1 MRPAAPSSLGEK
13 PEHRASVADPL
24 AAEAGMA
31 EVRTCMRAALSDRGD
46 ECDGLYGWLRY
57 HLGWADLAGR
67 PEQASAGKG
76 IRARACL
83 TACAA
88 VGGPA
93 ARAVPVAAAIEL
105 THAFSLIHDDIE
117 DGDRQRRGRAA
128 LWTLVGIPQAINAGD
143 ALFSIAR
150 LLLSRATDEPDPGLR
165 LRILAIY
172 DAACLRLAEG
182 QYLDLRFEDEL
193 EVSQAA
199 YLRMVAGKTGALL
212 GAATATG
219 ALAGGGQPE
228 VAEALGRFGE
238 SVGLAFQMHDDVL
251 GMWGDPARTGK
262 PAGADLGRRK
272 RSLPVIMGLADP
284 GIGPELAAL
293 LRSEGPLAPETV
305 ARWAGRLA
313 EAGFR
318 EGAHELA
325 RREAAAARA
334 ILADLAL
341 APEPRAA
348 LDALARQAVERD
360 H

>member
-1 MRPAAPSSLGEK
+1 MRPAAPGSWGER
-13 PEHRASVADPL
+13 PERAASAADPL
-24 AAEAGMA
+24 AAEALMA
-31 EVRTCMRAALSDRGD
+31 ELQACMRAAVADRGD
-46 ECDGLYGWLRY
+46 ERDGLYGWLRY

-93 ARAVPVAAAIEL
+93 ERALQVAAAIEL

-150 LLLSRATDEPDPGLR
+150 LLLSRPAEAPEPEVR

-193 EVSQAA
+193 AVSQAA
-199 YLRMVAGKTGALL
+199 YHRMVAGKTGALL

-219 ALAGGGQPE
+219 ALAGGAEPE
-228 VAEALGRFGE
+228 VSEALARFGE

-272 RSLPVIMGLADP
+272 RSLPVIMGLEDP
-284 GIGPELAAL
+284 GLGPELAAL
-293 LRSEGPLAPETV
+293 LRSEGALAPETV

-318 EGAHELA
+318 EGARDMA

-334 ILADLAL
+334 ILADLDL
-341 APEPRAA
+341 APEPRSA